1 MSKLK
6 NKEDELRKL
15 NKEFE
20 ALQKNFNNMN
30 SLSNVDSSTIV
41 PDSKKNVVHHW
52 NHQLLQNLLNDNKT
66 TPAEVSTRLTPVID
80 NKSNYSRIKVTINFL
95 YHFMFFQQ
103 ISNRLPPTDKTK
115 HERSSVTPGNT
126 SFVNTSSSNLKKDN
140 SDK

>member
-95 YHFMFFQQ
+95 YHFMFF
-103 ISNRLPPTDKTK
+103 
-115 HERSSVTPGNT
+115 
-126 SFVNTSSSNLKKDN
+126 
-140 SDK
+140 